1 MTKEEIR
8 IQMICN
14 MKNMT
19 KEEKL
24 EHLDIIETNINFCS
38 HISQEQYLILEIVE
52 ELRNKLL
59 EEKNNE
65 KED

>member
-38 HISQEQYLILEIVE
+38 YISQEQYLRLEIVE

-59 EEKNNE
+59 EEK
-65 KED
+65 

>member
-38 HISQEQYLILEIVE
+38 QISQEQYLRLEIVE

-59 EEKNNE
+59 EEK
-65 KED
+65 